1 MGSFTTQSSNS
12 SLVLQHLWELT
23 DEKFVIQGWI
33 ILKCRKCVYKVY
45 MVSLVCMLQ
54 FFIILYIIAAAAAP
68 VQHCSASI

>member
-1 MGSFTTQSSNS
+1 MKIFQ
-12 SLVLQHLWELT
+12 
-23 DEKFVIQGWI
+23 FVIQGWI

-45 MVSLVCMLQ
+45 MVSLVCRLQ